1 MGHPVGFEGGSG
13 VVDGTHEVHT
23 FLRVEPV
30 TDQAAPP
37 PTLQVHGL
45 VAIPFKP
52 ALPLLAGGVLGPG
65 SGEGGAVGRGREGAD
80 EGGEGKVVV
89 AAEED
94 VGLGG
99 VEGGKGEEEVE
110 DEAGVGAA
118 VAVVAEEDDEGGVEG
133 RGGDGGAEV
142 GPEGAELGV
151 VAMDVPHAYY
161 HPLLLASFATSPLL
175 PFHFH
180 FPTYVR
186 DVSEL
191 NRILDYIIRLYS

>member
-1 MGHPVGFEGGSG
+1 MGHAVGFEGGSG
-13 VVDGTHEVHT
+13 VVDGTLEVHT
-23 FLRVEPV
+23 FLGVEPV
-30 TDQAAPP
+30 PDPAAPP

-45 VAIPFKP
+45 VAIPSKP
-52 ALPLLAGGVLGPG
+52 ALPPLVGGVLGPG
-65 SGEGGAVGRGREGAD
+65 GGEGGAVGRGREGAD
-80 EGGEGKVVV
+80 ESGEGEVVV

-99 VEGGKGEEEVE
+99 VEGGEGEEEVE

-151 VAMDVPHAYY
+151 EAMDVPHAYY
-161 HPLLLASFATSPLL
+161 HPLLLIPPAVASSPLL
-175 PFHFH
+175 PFHFKKI
-180 FPTYVR
+180 
-186 DVSEL
+186 L
-191 NRILDYIIRLYS
+191 NCE